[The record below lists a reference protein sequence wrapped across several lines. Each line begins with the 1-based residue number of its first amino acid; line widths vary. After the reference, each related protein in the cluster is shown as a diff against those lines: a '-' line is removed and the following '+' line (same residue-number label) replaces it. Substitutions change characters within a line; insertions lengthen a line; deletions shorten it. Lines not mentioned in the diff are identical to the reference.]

1 MGLYLMREI
10 EKRLEAEYSAQKALA
25 VRALGQER
33 YDNSPCQAH
42 PLELV
47 ENELAALRAR
57 VAELEGDLNV
67 ARLQLGA
74 RVCSECPA
82 KARVAELEAALS
94 LAVDAMRAPLDGW
107 KGEVERQALDV
118 ARATLR
124 AGVGLSGNKGG
135 SRDG

>member
-82 KARVAELEAALS
+82 KARVAELEARPVAWCSEDCRLNGCE
-94 LAVDAMRAPLDGW
+94 A
-107 KGEVERQALDV
+107 
-118 ARATLR
+118 ARANYFASMNAVRGSDKQCR
-124 AGVGLSGNKGG
+124 ASGNKGG